1 MTTTSRDLFFS
12 SFDIDISLLFSCLL
26 NFHKFFFWH
35 HSCYCKYSAF
45 SSRVH
50 PKSSHNGHTWDF
62 FRMKP
67 KQVNHYVREF
77 IPYFQLPASGGRK
90 WRHRV
95 GICRWWAIT
104 HAHFTKLKPRE
115 DGPMANSAHAWYAEK
130 EWEARGLKL
139 WIIAGVNKR
148 ARGACRWRCC
158 LQGSDA
164 TPWRIDPKMAAL
176 LASLFFLSVCASLML
191 KHRRWMMLTLSAGI
205 FTKRLIL

>member
-1 MTTTSRDLFFS
+1 
-12 SFDIDISLLFSCLL
+12 
-26 NFHKFFFWH
+26 
-35 HSCYCKYSAF
+35 
-45 SSRVH
+45 
-50 PKSSHNGHTWDF
+50 
-62 FRMKP
+62 MKP
-67 KQVNHYVREF
+67 KQVNHYVMEF

-164 TPWRIDPKMAAL
+164 TPGGSIQRWLPGSPLFPFFFFKCVCELDAKTSQMDDVNTFCRHLHKETHFVVSIMQFYQNCGSYFHPFPGDVSDSSCTLHPSPSPATSSHFCVVLLPPCAL
-176 LASLFFLSVCASLML
+176 CIV
-191 KHRRWMMLTLSAGI
+191 HH
-205 FTKRLIL
+205 